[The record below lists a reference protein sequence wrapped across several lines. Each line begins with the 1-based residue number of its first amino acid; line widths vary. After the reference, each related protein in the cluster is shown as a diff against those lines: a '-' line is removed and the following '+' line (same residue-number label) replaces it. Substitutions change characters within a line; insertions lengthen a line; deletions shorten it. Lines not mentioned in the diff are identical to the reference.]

1 MNFVQNLIN
10 NQTTNF
16 YYLQVSMDDHQAHY
30 SHIKHDADTKLSQL
44 DILNQFHLLLNSKQI
59 ALKQVRIKRNLF
71 LVAYDISKSK
81 AKIFTNTNGKYYIH
95 RELIFCRKDS
105 TTGLLT
111 SLSLAD
117 AKLIA
122 SVAGNIS
129 DSYNYGFWTIQF
141 DNIIDVNSGKNVLN

>member
-1 MNFVQNLIN
+1 MNFVQNLIT

-16 YYLQVSMDDHQAHY
+16 YYLQVSIDDHQAHY

-117 AKLIA
+117 ANLIA
-122 SVAGNIS
+122 SAAGNIS

-141 DNIIDVNSGKNVLN
+141 DKIIDINSGKNILN